1 MSHPAPSI
9 EVAKLIRIT
18 RAARHAGNV
27 KREDGRWLDLMTPHA
42 LQIVLEVAQRPGIN
56 MKQLGAAAGL
66 AHASISRNLM
76 ALGERHRR
84 DMPGLGLIE
93 TIDDPQEYR
102 RKVAFLTRKGRTFVS
117 ELVSIQLGEKVTLS
131 APTAVEFLSGWGGDD
146 RSTLSKS
153 MS

>member
-1 MSHPAPSI
+1 
-9 EVAKLIRIT
+9 
-18 RAARHAGNV
+18 
-27 KREDGRWLDLMTPHA
+27 
-42 LQIVLEVAQRPGIN
+42 
-56 MKQLGAAAGL
+56 
-66 AHASISRNLM
+66 
-76 ALGERHRR
+76 
-84 DMPGLGLIE
+84 MPGLGLIE

>member
-1 MSHPAPSI
+1 
-9 EVAKLIRIT
+9 
-18 RAARHAGNV
+18 
-27 KREDGRWLDLMTPHA
+27 
-42 LQIVLEVAQRPGIN
+42 
-56 MKQLGAAAGL
+56 
-66 AHASISRNLM
+66 M